1 MKLTHPKLGTSVNV
15 DNRRDEIRL
24 KAHGYREPPEAP
36 KPEPKPEPEAP
47 VMEQPVIQEDAP
59 KPRSRSRKTESE

>member
-24 KAHGYREPPEAP
+24 KAHGYREAPEAP
-36 KPEPKPEPEAP
+36 RPEPKPEPVAP
-47 VMEQPVIQEDAP
+47 VTEIPETQEDAP
-59 KPRSRSRKTESE
+59 KPRSRSRKTDAE